1 MDFSVVTL
9 GDVQNVLSAMQKN
22 LECPIWY
29 VKEMTWILQWV
40 TT

>member
-1 MDFSVVTL
+1 MDFSVIAI

-29 VKEMTWILQWV
+29 VRRITWTLY
-40 TT
+40 